1 MAYFPKIDP
10 FYEPGNEQHIYSEH
24 DGRLRLKRNEDGI
37 SNDASHGQ
45 LNPSNSK

>member
-1 MAYFPKIDP
+1 
-10 FYEPGNEQHIYSEH
+10 
-24 DGRLRLKRNEDGI
+24 LKRNEDGI